1 MGQLDRSRR
10 PGCELCEQD
19 GGQLIVRTEQFRVI
33 RALDADYPGF
43 YRVIWNDHVAEFSD
57 LAPAERNTLMNA
69 VTTVELLVREHL
81 HPTKVNLATLG
92 NVVPHLHWHI
102 IARYSDD
109 RHFPQPIWGT
119 PQRDVAS
126 GRWDELRGHLA
137 ALDAAIAATLH
148 P

>member
-1 MGQLDRSRR
+1 M
-10 PGCELCEQD
+10 E
-19 GGQLIVRTEQFRVI
+19 
-33 RALDADYPGF
+33 ADYPGF

-57 LAPAERNTLMNA
+57 LSPAERNTLMNA

-92 NVVPHLHWHI
+92 NVVPHLHWHV

-119 PQRDVAS
+119 PQRDVS
-126 GRWDELRGHLA
+126 TGRWDDLKAHLP
-137 ALDAAIAATLH
+137 ALDAAIATALLH